1 MDPLT
6 CSEQGTPGRWSVVPG
21 TTYTSELVRAAAGNR
36 SGIICYCKL
45 FLLASEK
52 IRQMHLNPECLNEML
67 ECLFW
72 LL

>member
-1 MDPLT
+1 M
-6 CSEQGTPGRWSVVPG
+6 VPG
-21 TTYTSELVRAAAGNR
+21 LPYTSELFRTAAGNG

-45 FLLASEK
+45 FLFTSGK
-52 IRQMHLNPECLNEML
+52 IRRNHLNAECLNEML